1 MRARSRKNPCA
12 RAGIEQR
19 QPPTKLRAA
28 AEIPAFGD
36 GCIFAARD
44 RAGENPRNGG
54 LAQQHADVRVDGRN
68 GQTIASASCISLDSL
83 RGELRRLTGDRTKKL
98 REIKKMEFEIKMTEE
113 ELREYLHFR
122 ETKQLEH
129 GETEAAIQELNDL

>member
-1 MRARSRKNPCA
+1 M
-12 RAGIEQR
+12 G
-19 QPPTKLRAA
+19 
-28 AEIPAFGD
+28 
-36 GCIFAARD
+36 
-44 RAGENPRNGG
+44 
-54 LAQQHADVRVDGRN
+54 GRN

-129 GETEAAIQELNDL
+129 GETEAAIQELNDLSLTVMGALGKTADGDKVRILDEAAAMKALETAKSIFLR